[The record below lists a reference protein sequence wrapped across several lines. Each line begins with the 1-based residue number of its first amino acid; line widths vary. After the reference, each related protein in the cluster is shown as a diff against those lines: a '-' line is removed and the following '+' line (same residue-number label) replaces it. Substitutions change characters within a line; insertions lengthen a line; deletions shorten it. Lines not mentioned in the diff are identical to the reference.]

1 MQLRVTAGAAAG
13 GGGANNS
20 MAAASAAAGAAL
32 PPRQPRQRQP
42 PPRTGL
48 TRGLAW
54 LMINWSNLSETNPLP
69 GRKKGG
75 RKGGGWGTAATA
87 T

>member
-32 PPRQPRQRQP
+32 PPRQPRPRQ
-42 PPRTGL
+42 PRTGL

-75 RKGGGWGTAATA
+75 RKGGSWGTAATA